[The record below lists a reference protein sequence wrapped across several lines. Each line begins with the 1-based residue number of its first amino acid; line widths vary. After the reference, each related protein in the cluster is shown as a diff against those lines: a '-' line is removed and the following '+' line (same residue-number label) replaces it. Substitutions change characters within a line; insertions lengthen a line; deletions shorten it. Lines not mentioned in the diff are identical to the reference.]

1 MLRATVATASHADG
15 GSGGQA
21 AAQRLREAN
30 MPTCAIGL
38 PDRPAMAGLRFGT
51 PEVVRR
57 GMSDTDMT
65 TIAELVARAL
75 SGNHA
80 PSRKKRRRC
89 DAATTPLGSPDSELR
104 NPSPAQSVDT
114 TPSGPGRSRRPVG
127 RGGW

>member
-30 MPTCAIGL
+30 FPRCAIGL

-51 PEVVRR
+51 PEVVRS

-65 TIAELVARAL
+65 TIAGLVARAL
-75 SGNHA
+75 SGNPRA
-80 PSRKKRRRC
+80 VAQKTTTLRRRY
-89 DAATTPLGSPDSELR
+89 
-104 NPSPAQSVDT
+104 DT
-114 TPSGPGRSRRPVG
+114 VG
-127 RGGW
+127 FTRQ